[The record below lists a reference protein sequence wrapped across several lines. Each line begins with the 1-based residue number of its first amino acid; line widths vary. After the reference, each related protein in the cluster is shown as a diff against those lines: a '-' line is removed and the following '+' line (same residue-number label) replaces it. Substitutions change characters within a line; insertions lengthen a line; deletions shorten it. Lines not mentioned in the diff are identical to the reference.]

1 MEEDESPAEA
11 LRPGMIYEDCSFHPC
26 LCTNVETD
34 GEVNGISLIDGSAP
48 RGCDL
53 HHCGVEILT
62 VSDVLEV
69 RRDFDA
75 YVARRMSELGR
86 GR

>member
-1 MEEDESPAEA
+1 MQEGESVAEA

-26 LCTNVETD
+26 LCTNVEPD

-53 HHCGVEILT
+53 QHRGVEILE
-62 VSDVLEV
+62 VSDVLEI
-69 RRDFDA
+69 RRDFDG
-75 YVARRMSELGR
+75 YVARRMSELGLDR
-86 GR
+86 

>member
-1 MEEDESPAEA
+1 MEEGDNLTAN
-11 LRPGMIYEDCSFHPC
+11 LKPGMIYEDCSFHPC
-26 LCTNVETD
+26 LCTNVGAD

-53 HHCGVEILT
+53 HHCGVEVLT
-62 VSDVLEV
+62 VTDVLEI

-75 YVARRMSELGR
+75 YVARRMAELDLDE
-86 GR
+86 